1 MTRFFA
7 HRPSAGR
14 RQLPVLVLAI
24 VAALSL
30 SAVDSRPPERSAV
43 MRTAQAFGFRCAT
56 PQFVCQIPPSLLG
69 SICFCGAFQGVVV
82 P

>member
-1 MTRFFA
+1 MTRFFG
-7 HRPSAGR
+7 HRINAGR
-14 RQLPVLVLAI
+14 RQLPALVLAI
-24 VAALSL
+24 VAALPL
-30 SAVDSRPPERSAV
+30 SAADSRPPERSPV

>member
-1 MTRFFA
+1 MTRSIGNTT
-7 HRPSAGR
+7 SAGR
-14 RQLPVLVLAI
+14 RQLAALVLAV
-24 VAALSL
+24 VAALPL
-30 SAVDSRPPERSAV
+30 SAADIRRSEHTEV
-43 MRTAQAFGFRCAT
+43 LKTAQAFGFRCAT

>member
-1 MTRFFA
+1 MTRFFG
-7 HRPSAGR
+7 HRTKAWR

-24 VAALSL
+24 VAALPL
-30 SAVDSRPPERSAV
+30 SATDGRFLERTTV

-56 PQFVCQIPPSLLG
+56 PQFVCQIPPAVLG